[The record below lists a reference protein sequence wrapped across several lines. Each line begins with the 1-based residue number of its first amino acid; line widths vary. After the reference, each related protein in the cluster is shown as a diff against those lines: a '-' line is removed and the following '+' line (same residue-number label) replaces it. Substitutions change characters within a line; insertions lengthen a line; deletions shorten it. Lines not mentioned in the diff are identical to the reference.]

1 MNKQRKRVFA
11 KLVIF
16 AALLSPAMS
25 KADDV
30 SDVHAQIR
38 TEDWKAPEFETIE
51 VLEEIVVIGRR
62 RSWFPGLSRVLKIE
76 PMLNG
81 LRRFDL
87 QVFPA
92 YNPVQVERSIL
103 RQFNR
108 SVEDSGMIEI
118 FRLRLGR

>member
-1 MNKQRKRVFA
+1 
-11 KLVIF
+11 
-16 AALLSPAMS
+16 
-25 KADDV
+25 
-30 SDVHAQIR
+30 
-38 TEDWKAPEFETIE
+38 
-51 VLEEIVVIGRR
+51 
-62 RSWFPGLSRVLKIE
+62 
-76 PMLNG
+76 MLNG